1 MSRLR
6 PAFLVLMRPL
16 FSLIIPCYAAEK
28 TLPRLLDSLKEQKG
42 GVEFEA
48 IFAVEPSNGMDL
60 ALLEEAGKTDP
71 RIRVKANL
79 ERLGPMRSREQGL
92 RLAQGEYVAF
102 ADADDYL
109 SPYFFF
115 KMKEGFDKGADAVDC
130 AFAYLRNGKVK
141 KDTFSHR
148 KAELISGK
156 EAAKRLLFDC
166 SVRGFLWNKAFK
178 RDLLLSVPS
187 IVLNGRFED
196 APFCFPFLLR
206 SHQVALLPDPL
217 YIYSKAEEGET
228 KRDPLSRANEHL
240 AAFASIR
247 HYVDLYAPEFL
258 TDFLSSKLRSRLSL
272 SYDLYLG
279 AKAGSSRASRAESR
293 ASFRLIYGDGL
304 LPLEGRGYS
313 PYLSSSI
320 PYRCLSSRIKEGM
333 QIAI

>member
-1 MSRLR
+1 
-6 PAFLVLMRPL
+6 MRPL

-141 KDTFSHR
+141 KHTFSHR

-258 TDFLSSKLRSRLSL
+258 SDFLSSKFRSRLSL

-279 AKAGSSRASRAESR
+279 AKAGSSRASRVESR

>member
-1 MSRLR
+1 
-6 PAFLVLMRPL
+6 MRPL

-258 TDFLSSKLRSRLSL
+258 SDFLSSKFRSRLSL

-279 AKAGSSRASRAESR
+279 AKAGSSRASRVESR

>member
-1 MSRLR
+1 
-6 PAFLVLMRPL
+6 MRPL
-16 FSLIIPCYAAEK
+16 FSLIIPCFEADR
-28 TLPRLLDSLKEQKG
+28 TLPRLLESLKSQKG
-42 GVEFEA
+42 GVSFEA
-48 IFAVEPSNGMDL
+48 IFVVEPGRGEDL
-60 ALLEEAGKTDP
+60 ALLEEAAKADP

-109 SPYFFF
+109 SPHFFL
-115 KMKEGFDKGADAVDC
+115 KLKEGFDKGADVVDC

-141 KDTFSHR
+141 KDRFSHR
-148 KAELISGK
+148 KAELLSGK

-166 SVRGFLWNKAFK
+166 SIRGFLWNKAFK
-178 RDLLLSVPS
+178 RDLILSVPS
-187 IVLNGRFED
+187 IVLSGRFED

-217 YIYSKAEEGET
+217 YIYSKGGKGET
-228 KRDPLSRANEHL
+228 ERDPLSRANEHL

-258 TDFLSSKLRSRLSL
+258 PDFFSSKLRSRLSL

-279 AKAGSSRASRAESR
+279 AKAGSSRDSRSETR
-293 ASFRLIYGDGL
+293 ASFRLIYGEGL

-313 PYLSSSI
+313 PFLSSSI

-333 QIAI
+333 HLSGEGL